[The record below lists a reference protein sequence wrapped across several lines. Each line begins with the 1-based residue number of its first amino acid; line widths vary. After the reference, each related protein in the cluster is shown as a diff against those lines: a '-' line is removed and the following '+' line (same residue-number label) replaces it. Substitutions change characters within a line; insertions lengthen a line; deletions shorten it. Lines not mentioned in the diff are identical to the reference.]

1 MPEYPNDENGLAQ
14 QRTDL
19 ALQRNLLAM
28 ERTFAAWIRTGLA
41 ATAAGLGVSGLL
53 GHLGPPW
60 VIVTISI
67 PLVLA
72 GGAIYVLGLW
82 RYLQGYRRLRNE
94 RQRVASLAIIVGLIV
109 ALVLTAAMALALL
122 VVY

>member
-1 MPEYPNDENGLAQ
+1 MSDDSSDENGLAQ

-53 GHLGPPW
+53 GSLGPQW
-60 VIVTISI
+60 LIAAISTTLVTT
-67 PLVLA
+67 

-94 RQRVASLAIIVGLIV
+94 RQRVASLVVIVGLIL
-109 ALVLTAAMALALL
+109 ALVSTAAMALALL

>member
-1 MPEYPNDENGLAQ
+1 MREYPNDENGLAQ

-19 ALQRNLLAM
+19 ALQRSLLAM

-41 ATAAGLGVSGLL
+41 SMAAGLGVTGLL

-60 VIVTISI
+60 IILTISTT
-67 PLVLA
+67 LVVA

-82 RYLQGYRRLRNE
+82 RYLQGYRRLRNK
-94 RQRVASLAIIVGLIV
+94 RQRTTALVVIVGLIAALLATAAL
-109 ALVLTAAMALALL
+109 ALVLL
-122 VVY
+122 VAY

>member
-1 MPEYPNDENGLAQ
+1 MSEYPNDEHGLAR

-41 ATAAGLGVSGLL
+41 ATAAGLGISGLL
-53 GHLGPPW
+53 ASLGPHW
-60 VIVTISI
+60 LIFTMSTT
-67 PLVLA
+67 LVVA

-94 RQRVASLAIIVGLIV
+94 RQRLASLAVIVGLII
-109 ALVLTAAMALALL
+109 ALVATAAMALALL